1 MWEYCA
7 AAHADARGAFLAKM
21 SDIPGYGCSNAGVV
35 EWHILIAIWEYQG
48 LSPWTT
54 AMRCHAMQCYA
65 MLVAS
70 TCRFDS
76 DFTMYMCAMSRRR
89 GSWLVVEASR
99 RVIDNIG
106 ALWLWDFGALG
117 LRDFGASRLWGFATL
132 GLRDFGASRLTRAE
146 VCIYS
151 LRQVVDL
158 ASLTSHVTQ
167 T

>member
-1 MWEYCA
+1 
-7 AAHADARGAFLAKM
+7 
-21 SDIPGYGCSNAGVV
+21 
-35 EWHILIAIWEYQG
+35 
-48 LSPWTT
+48 
-54 AMRCHAMQCYA
+54 
-65 MLVAS
+65 
-70 TCRFDS
+70 
-76 DFTMYMCAMSRRR
+76 MYMCAMSRRR